1 MATPRILHMLTPLK
15 HMSPFDVNMGLDAG
29 FDHAIP
35 YTNVTVE
42 DVYGLV
48 QDAIFSRGPEGIKRT
63 AMFIGGKRAIEAL
76 DMMDRAKKAMVPPF
90 EISVFADPAG
100 SFTTA
105 AAMVACAKKALR
117 EKFSLDLKG
126 MRVVVFGGT
135 GVVAFASAVIAVS
148 DGAKATLVGYDG
160 PERVKKLAL
169 EANARFDEALDY
181 ADGSTE
187 EQKTALAREADI
199 IFAAGPAG
207 RRLLTTDQLKE
218 AKKLKVAADVNAVPP
233 SGIEGVGV
241 NDNGKPIQ
249 GTNAVGIGAL
259 AVGNIK
265 YKTEFG
271 LFKMMIETR
280 EADLS
285 RFQRRL
291 RPCPEARWL
300 IRPSLLIAAISGRA
314 IAQSARRAGF
324 VPLVADFFADVDT
337 QQTAHACRKL
347 DGDIARGMQWES
359 LSRALEALA
368 AASPSPLL
376 GFVYGSGF
384 EDRPELLTR
393 IAKSWRL
400 LGNDAAT
407 VERLKDPESFF
418 AALDRLGIAHP
429 LTVSETCQQEAR
441 SGAWLVKRK
450 GGAGGSHIGVSAT
463 ARGKGQRL
471 LPGAR
476 RRQRRFSAVRRQW
489 RRGARARLQRAMDAR
504 RPSAAPGAMAGQF
517 ALLGSRR
524 QQRKRWSSAI
534 EPP

>member
-76 DMMDRAKKAMVPPF
+76 DMMDRAKNAMVPPF

-117 EKFSLDLKG
+117 EKFSADLKG

-135 GVVAFASAVIAVS
+135 GVVAFASAVIAVG

-160 PERVKKLAL
+160 PERVKKLAFQ
-169 EANARFDEALDY
+169 ANARFDVALDY
-181 ADGSTE
+181 ADGSTD
-187 EQKTALAREADI
+187 EQNTALVREANI

-218 AKKLKVAADVNAVPP
+218 GKKLKVAADVNAVPP

-241 NDNGKPIQ
+241 NDNGKPIP

-271 LFKMMIETR
+271 LFKMMIET
-280 EADLS
+280 E
-285 RFQRRL
+285 
-291 RPCPEARWL
+291 RPL
-300 IRPSLLIAAISGRA
+300 YL
-314 IAQSARRAGF
+314 
-324 VPLVADFFADVDT
+324 DFRDAY
-337 QQTAHACRKL
+337 
-347 DGDIARGMQWES
+347 
-359 LSRALEALA
+359 ALA
-368 AASPSPLL
+368 QKHVA
-376 GFVYGSGF
+376 
-384 EDRPELLTR
+384 
-393 IAKSWRL
+393 
-400 LGNDAAT
+400 
-407 VERLKDPESFF
+407 
-418 AALDRLGIAHP
+418 
-429 LTVSETCQQEAR
+429 
-441 SGAWLVKRK
+441 
-450 GGAGGSHIGVSAT
+450 
-463 ARGKGQRL
+463 
-471 LPGAR
+471 
-476 RRQRRFSAVRRQW
+476 
-489 RRGARARLQRAMDAR
+489 
-504 RPSAAPGAMAGQF
+504 
-517 ALLGSRR
+517 
-524 QQRKRWSSAI
+524 
-534 EPP
+534 